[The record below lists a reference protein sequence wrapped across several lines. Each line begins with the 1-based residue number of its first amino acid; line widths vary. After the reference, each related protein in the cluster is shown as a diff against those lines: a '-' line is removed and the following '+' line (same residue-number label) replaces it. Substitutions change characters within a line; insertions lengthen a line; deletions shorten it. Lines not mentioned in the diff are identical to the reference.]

1 MDMMEDNE
9 RLLQNFFSE
18 VASTPV
24 ADDGFTNRVMQRLP
38 QRVNWFTHLWNI
50 FCVTVFMVL
59 FVVFRGWESLMAQF
73 VVMMRTLMA
82 YVMMP
87 EPLNINLS
95 VVLSV
100 VCGLLLVA
108 VIELMYSDKL
118 KISDL

>member
-1 MDMMEDNE
+1 MMEDNE

-18 VASTPV
+18 AAGTPI